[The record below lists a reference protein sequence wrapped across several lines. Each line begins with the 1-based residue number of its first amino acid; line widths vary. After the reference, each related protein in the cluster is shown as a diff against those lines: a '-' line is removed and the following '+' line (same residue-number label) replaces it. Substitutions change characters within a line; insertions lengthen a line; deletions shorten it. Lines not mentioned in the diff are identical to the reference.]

1 MKKYYSTTFL
11 LVCIFTLT
19 EAQITNKGEPLSW
32 SQKNLKSST
41 SIQMQPVDMIAIQK
55 EDAMND
61 LDRSKPWR
69 FGYEFNVD
77 LGIDDSGTWDELP
90 NGDRIW
96 RINIISS
103 GAKTLNFIF
112 TVEDIYSS
120 AFLRRPQK
128 NWMKSSS

>member
-1 MKKYYSTTFL
+1 MKKYYSITFL
-11 LVCIFTLT
+11 LVCMFTLT

-55 EDAMND
+55 EDAIND

-77 LGIDDSGTWDELP
+77 LGIDDEGTWDELP
-90 NGDRIW
+90 NRDRIW
-96 RINIISS
+96 RIKD
-103 GAKTLNFIF
+103 G
-112 TVEDIYSS
+112 
-120 AFLRRPQK
+120 
-128 NWMKSSS
+128 W

>member
-1 MKKYYSTTFL
+1 MKKYCSITFL
-11 LVCIFTLT
+11 LVCMFTLT

-32 SQKNLKSST
+32 SQKNLKNST

-55 EDAMND
+55 EDAIND

-69 FGYEFNVD
+69 FGYEFNVN
-77 LGIDDSGTWDELP
+77 LGIDDEGTWDELP

-112 TVEDIYSS
+112 NTYKVPTGASVYLTQVS
-120 AFLRRPQK
+120 
-128 NWMKSSS
+128 